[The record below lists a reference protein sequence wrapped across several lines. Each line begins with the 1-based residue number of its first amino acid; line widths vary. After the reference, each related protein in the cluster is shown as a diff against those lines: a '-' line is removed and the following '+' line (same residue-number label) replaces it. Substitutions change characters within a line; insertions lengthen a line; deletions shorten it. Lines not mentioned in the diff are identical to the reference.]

1 MKRRFRCIESSFF
14 CDFFDFGGEKLLF
27 CAVHTHVSW
36 SFLLRRGFAPAGA
49 TRGLCGR
56 PLDPFAVHSPVTWF
70 LSLQRMM
77 KLPQNKK
84 PRAFPIP
91 GKTRGAFDCNGLCN
105 GLQALETLAAVVEQ
119 GGVGAGVFHGNAA
132 AENDAGLRVVGEAAG
147 DVQGGVNRFGQACQ
161 SRCAAA

>member
-36 SFLLRRGFAPAGA
+36 PFLLRRSFAPAGA

-56 PLDPFAVHSPVTWF
+56 PLDPFAVHTPVTWF

-91 GKTRGAFDCNGLCN
+91 EKTRGASIYNC
-105 GLQALETLAAVVEQ
+105 LQALETLAAVVEQ

-132 AENDAGLRVVGEAAG
+132 AENDAGLRVVGDAAG
-147 DVQGGVNRFGQACQ
+147 DVQGGVNRFGQARQ

>member
-1 MKRRFRCIESSFF
+1 M
-14 CDFFDFGGEKLLF
+14 
-27 CAVHTHVSW
+27 
-36 SFLLRRGFAPAGA
+36 RGQWKQ
-49 TRGLCGR
+49 TNVCGR
-56 PLDPFAVHSPVTWF
+56 PLDPFAVHTPVTWF
-70 LSLQRMM
+70 LSIQRMM

-91 GKTRGAFDCNGLCN
+91 EKTRGAFDCN

-132 AENDAGLRVVGEAAG
+132 AENDAGLRVVGDAAG
-147 DVQGGVNRFGQACQ
+147 DVQGGVNRFGQARQ

>member
-1 MKRRFRCIESSFF
+1 MWLE
-14 CDFFDFGGEKLLF
+14 LF
-27 CAVHTHVSW
+27 CYAE
-36 SFLLRRGFAPAGA
+36 GFASADA
-49 TRGLCGR
+49 TRGQWKQTNVCGR
-56 PLDPFAVHSPVTWF
+56 LLDPFAVHTPVTWF

-91 GKTRGAFDCNGLCN
+91 EKTRGAFDCN

-132 AENDAGLRVVGEAAG
+132 AENDAGLRVVGDAAG
-147 DVQGGVNRFGQACQ
+147 DVQGGVNRFGQARQ
-161 SRCAAA
+161 SRSAAA

>member
-49 TRGLCGR
+49 TMGLCGR
-56 PLDPFAVHSPVTWF
+56 PLDPFAVHTPVTWF

-91 GKTRGAFDCNGLCN
+91 EKTRGASIYNC
-105 GLQALETLAAVVEQ
+105 LQALETLAAVVEQ

-132 AENDAGLRVVGEAAG
+132 AENDAGLRVVGDAAG
-147 DVQGGVNRFGQACQ
+147 DVQGGVNRFGQARQ
-161 SRCAAA
+161 SRSAAA